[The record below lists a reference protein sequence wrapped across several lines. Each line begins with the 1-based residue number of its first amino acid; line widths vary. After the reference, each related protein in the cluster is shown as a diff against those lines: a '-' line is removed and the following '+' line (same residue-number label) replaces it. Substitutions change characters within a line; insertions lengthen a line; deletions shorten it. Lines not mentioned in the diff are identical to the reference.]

1 VARALPFVRHEF
13 MRIEV
18 TGKND
23 SVTPEMRAYAEYRLF
38 ATLARYARVIRR
50 VSVVLGSADP
60 EAAGHLT
67 CDVDVSLQASGSAR
81 VLAHGPHMHA
91 AIDLAAER
99 IGYVSDRLEASNG
112 DSV

>member
-1 VARALPFVRHEF
+1 

-23 SVTPEMRAYAEYRLF
+23 SVTPEIRAYAEYRLF
-38 ATLARYARVIRR
+38 TTLARHARVIRR
-50 VSVVLGSADP
+50 VLVILGAP
-60 EAAGHLT
+60 NAQAAGAVT
-67 CDVDVSLQASGSAR
+67 CEVDVSLQASGSTR

-91 AIDLAAER
+91 AIDLAAAR
-99 IGYVSDRLEASNG
+99 IGSVIDRLEATNG